1 MAASSSPSKSNNDV
15 MDFVAPQLMKPI
27 PLSTV
32 LFVSK
37 FDISSMGKVLT
48 ARDGR
53 SIVEKMEAIK
63 KNLESFK
70 WPSATRAL
78 PDEDYEDVEDEDDG
92 EDDNKDDDDELMGD
106 ENKPASDVE
115 LQAPNEGEQ
124 ECKKPRLSGSF
135 LVRLSK
141 KRGSF

>member
-1 MAASSSPSKSNNDV
+1 

-63 KNLESFK
+63 KVRRIASFTLLYK
-70 WPSATRAL
+70 
-78 PDEDYEDVEDEDDG
+78 
-92 EDDNKDDDDELMGD
+92 
-106 ENKPASDVE
+106 
-115 LQAPNEGEQ
+115 
-124 ECKKPRLSGSF
+124 SF
-135 LVRLSK
+135 L
-141 KRGSF
+141 